1 MIGVSHLEAF
11 QPECVSCR
19 ATPVQ
24 LHLLVIA
31 SGKFGPYC
39 KTCGE
44 AALLQR
50 RHYEYEIEKEMDA
63 QA

>member
-39 KTCGE
+39 WECGE

-50 RHYEYEIEKEMDA
+50 KRYEEEMDA